1 MSDFVAKLLQP
12 PTGHI
17 VVKCTTQEST
27 CKCETVTEKQAI
39 KMTAAPSSPSASGSG
54 AMIALIVIGI
64 IVILAILL
72 IAMKTYN
79 R

>member
-1 MSDFVAKLLQP
+1 
-12 PTGHI
+12 
-17 VVKCTTQEST
+17 
-27 CKCETVTEKQAI
+27 
-39 KMTAAPSSPSASGSG
+39 MTAALSSLTASGSG